1 MHEELI
7 MIKTIGI
14 DPGLSETGIGI
25 VRGIGHKVDRFSF
38 GSIHT
43 STEDSLSNRLN
54 HIFSKL
60 LQIIKQE
67 KPDIMVV
74 EDIFSLK
81 KYPKS
86 GITLGKVTGVILL
99 AGCQVDVEV
108 AEIPVREA
116 KKALTG
122 NGNASKVQLE
132 KAVRHFLNLTAPI
145 RPNHASDAMAL
156 ALIGLFR
163 HENF

>member
-1 MHEELI
+1 
-7 MIKTIGI
+7 MIKIIGI

-25 VRGIGHKVDRFSF
+25 VMGTGQKVDGFSF

-54 HIFSKL
+54 QIFSKL

-108 AEIPVREA
+108 AEIQVREA

-122 NGNASKVQLE
+122 NGNASKMQLE
-132 KAVRHFLNLTAPI
+132 RAVRHFLNLTAPI

-163 HENF
+163 YENSHTKSA